1 MIRRAKV
8 KASETMFEQC
18 EKYRAQLSNYYQ
30 KIWECY
36 LEIIRTHSEP
46 NLSPHFNSVIAKA
59 ISELQIDG
67 KKIRNFSYKS
77 SVTPVCKKETV
88 RKAQKGSKIA
98 GRSGNKGVIS
108 AVWPK
113 EDMPVDEY
121 GNVADMIGSPIAGFN
136 RIDLCR

>member
-1 MIRRAKV
+1 
-8 KASETMFEQC
+8 MFEQC

-88 RKAQKGSKIA
+88 EFIRIKLTWKV
-98 GRSGNKGVIS
+98 GNKGVIS

>member
-1 MIRRAKV
+1 M
-8 KASETMFEQC
+8 
-18 EKYRAQLSNYYQ
+18 
-30 KIWECY
+30 
-36 LEIIRTHSEP
+36 
-46 NLSPHFNSVIAKA
+46 
-59 ISELQIDG
+59 
-67 KKIRNFSYKS
+67 
-77 SVTPVCKKETV
+77 CKKETV
-88 RKAQKGSKIA
+88 EFIRIKLTWKVIRKAQKGSKIA